1 MAKYSIV
8 GDGEGG
14 CCGAMA
20 EKGPLIG
27 LICTFIGVILSIYV
41 FVDASSGVSSVNDAA
56 IAIDANAELQS
67 LSAAYYLLLIAFIL
81 GAILA
86 IVYIPVVFIE
96 MEWCGCLGT
105 VKETVLK
112 GAYEQKSKIV
122 KMILTALSLLAFAL
136 VVVFFVWGIIVND
149 GFGNL
154 LPGILTIVAVVLFLV
169 NLIMSVLYI
178 RS

>member
-8 GDGEGG
+8 GGEGG

-41 FVDASSGVSSVNDAA
+41 FVDASSAVSSTNEALVALGSDAEA
-56 IAIDANAELQS
+56 T
-67 LSAAYYLLLIAFIL
+67 LSAAYYLLLIGFIL
-81 GAILA
+81 GVILM

-105 VKETVLK
+105 IKETVLK

-122 KMILTALSLLAFAL
+122 KMILTGLSLLAFAL
-136 VVVFFVWGIIVND
+136 LVVFLVWGIIVV
-149 GFGNL
+149 GEFKEV
-154 LPGILTIVAVVLFLV
+154 LPGVLTIVAVVLFLI